1 VADDEDDP
9 ASTTVSFEVEDD
21 STETEDD
28 NSACTG
34 RRMEEVEQPQYE
46 WRRVAEEEVIYP

>member
-21 STETEDD
+21 STESADD